1 VGWLRALSQGRT
13 VRQLADHAGYSE
25 RMMYRLLAH
34 LYGNMQV
41 KNRIEALLKA
51 QDQGLI

>member
-1 VGWLRALSQGRT
+1 
-13 VRQLADHAGYSE
+13 LADHAGYSE